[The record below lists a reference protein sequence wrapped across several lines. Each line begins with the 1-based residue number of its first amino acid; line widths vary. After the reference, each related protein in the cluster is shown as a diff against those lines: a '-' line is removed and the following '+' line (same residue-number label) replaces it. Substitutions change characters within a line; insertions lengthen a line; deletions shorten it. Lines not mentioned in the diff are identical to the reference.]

1 MRIISE
7 TSLENFDAWCG
18 ARDTLNTLIE
28 NGVCDDLE
36 NILEEEYPDGLTET
50 QLNDILWFEP
60 EWCYHVTGILDS
72 DYEGEE

>member
-7 TSLENFDAWCG
+7 ISLENFDAWRG
-18 ARDTLNTLIE
+18 ARDTLNTLIK
-28 NGVCDDLE
+28 NGVCEDLE
-36 NILEEEYPDGLTET
+36 NILEEEYLDGLTET
-50 QLNDILWFEP
+50 QLNDILWFEA